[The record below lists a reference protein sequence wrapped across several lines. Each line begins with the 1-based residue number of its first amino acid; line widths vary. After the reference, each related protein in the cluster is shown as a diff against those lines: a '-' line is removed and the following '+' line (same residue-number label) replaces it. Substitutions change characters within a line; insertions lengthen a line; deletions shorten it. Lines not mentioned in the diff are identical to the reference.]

1 MRTTFHVRGG
11 GGGPRRPRARHRA
24 RVALISVLLVMAF
37 GGGMLVAA
45 VWEALS
51 DNIEARGEM
60 DPSW

>member
-11 GGGPRRPRARHRA
+11 GGGPRRPRA

-45 VWEALS
+45 AWEALS
-51 DNIEARGEM
+51 DNIEARGQM